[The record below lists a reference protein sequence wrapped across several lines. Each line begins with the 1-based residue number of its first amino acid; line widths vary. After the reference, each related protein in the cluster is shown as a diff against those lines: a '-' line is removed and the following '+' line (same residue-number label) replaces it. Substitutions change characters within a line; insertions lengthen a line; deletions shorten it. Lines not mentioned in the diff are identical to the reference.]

1 VSGKD
6 DIQNQSSN
14 PKPSPQLHAE
24 ESSNYL
30 QMSLFVVVA
39 NTKCVPFHSHE
50 TESRL
55 FAAAATTASS
65 SSSCKLLLLLLLLF
79 LLLLLLLL
87 LNKSLNLILPSY
99 VANLQNQTHSSS
111 QPTTTKEKFS
121 SHQHLDCSILT
132 RTIPSHQQIREPIHS
147 FLSFSVPFPFPSRSS
162 CAAS

>member
-24 ESSNYL
+24 ESSNTL
-30 QMSLFVVVA
+30 QMLLFVVVA

-50 TESRL
+50 TESPL

-65 SSSCKLLLLLLLLF
+65 SSSCKLLVLLLLLF
-79 LLLLLLLL
+79 LLLLLLLLL

-132 RTIPSHQQIREPIHS
+132 RTIPSHHQIREPIH
-147 FLSFSVPFPFPSRSS
+147 SFSVPFPFPSRSS
-162 CAAS
+162 CAAG

>member
-24 ESSNYL
+24 ESSNNL

-55 FAAAATTASS
+55 FAAAAATASS

-79 LLLLLLLL
+79 LLLLLL

-147 FLSFSVPFPFPSRSS
+147 FLSFSVPFPFPSRSL

>member
-1 VSGKD
+1 MQKE
-6 DIQNQSSN
+6 SN
-14 PKPSPQLHAE
+14 VLAK
-24 ESSNYL
+24 
-30 QMSLFVVVA
+30 MSLFVVVA

-79 LLLLLLLL
+79 LLLLLLL
-87 LNKSLNLILPSY
+87 NKSLNLILPSY

-132 RTIPSHQQIREPIHS
+132 RTISSHQQIREPIHS